1 MIKKKANKKL
11 ARQAAEKLIRESKI
25 LLEAPIML
33 NDIIQHLRTRFDIDV
48 HGKDM
53 SDKFSGILVTKD
65 NTFGILYNSSMSK
78 NRIRFTIAHELGHLM
93 LCHQFGKEIVYEKYN
108 LNKQIDWWELE
119 ANTFAAN
126 LLMPQKLLQKD
137 TKNLKKG
144 DIPLLSKK
152 YLVSEAAMTNR
163 IYFSNQLLGV
173 SSDPYYGNSI
183 DEDNDI

>member
-11 ARQAAEKLIRESKI
+11 ARQSAEKLIRESKI
-25 LLEAPIML
+25 PTEPPIML
-33 NDIIQHLRTRFDIDV
+33 NNIIKYLRTRFDIDV
-48 HGKDM
+48 RGKDL
-53 SDKFSGILVTKD
+53 SNKFSGILIIRS

-93 LCHQFGKEIVYEKYN
+93 LCHEFDKEIINEKYDI
-108 LNKQIDWWELE
+108 NKQTDWWELE

-126 LLMPQKLLQKD
+126 LLMPQKVLQKD
-137 TKNLKKG
+137 TKNLRQE
-144 DIPLLSKK
+144 DIPILSQR
-152 YLVSEAAMTNR
+152 YAVSEAAMTNR

-173 SSDPYYGNSI
+173 SSDRYYGNDT